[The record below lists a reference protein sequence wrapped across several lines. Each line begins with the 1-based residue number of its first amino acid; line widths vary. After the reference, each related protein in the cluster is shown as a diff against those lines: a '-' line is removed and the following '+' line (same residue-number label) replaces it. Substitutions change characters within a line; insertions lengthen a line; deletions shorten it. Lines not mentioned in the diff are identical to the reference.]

1 VIKELRVVNESAAR
15 SLEEGLEERLEE
27 RLTLHHLELSP
38 ELERELQDT
47 KSHRERDGSC
57 PGEVS
62 SLGSLG
68 VRVIR
73 N

>member
-1 VIKELRVVNESAAR
+1 MIKELRVVNESAAR
-15 SLEEGLEERLEE
+15 SLEEGLEERL
-27 RLTLHHLELSP
+27 TLHRLELSP